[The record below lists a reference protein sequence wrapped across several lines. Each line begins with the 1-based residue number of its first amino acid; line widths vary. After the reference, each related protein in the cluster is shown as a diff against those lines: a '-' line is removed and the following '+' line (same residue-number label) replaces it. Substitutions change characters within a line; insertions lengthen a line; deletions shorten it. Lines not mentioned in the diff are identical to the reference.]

1 MRDLDVLLVGPYP
14 PPFGGISSHVARV
27 ADAIQRHGMTVRV
40 LNHFCTRTD
49 DSLIVGDLR
58 RNPLRYWRALRGAEA
73 RVVHYHHARWST
85 LVATALALR
94 GSSCSTVATV
104 HGREL
109 EPCLRSRIPGVARS
123 TRQALQAFDVLIAVS
138 VEVEQALQT
147 IVEEPIS
154 VIPAYIPVDDDQAAL
169 SARTEAFL
177 RDGVNLVVAPYRL
190 NVDGSG
196 RTIYGLEIAIQS
208 FESVALSRPE
218 LRLAIFLAQ
227 APTSRRESDRLRS
240 LIEHVDDER
249 IRSRIGV
256 FYGEALI
263 PALHMCALYLRPTLT
278 DGDAVSIREAIAAGV
293 PVLASDVVVRPRGV
307 RTLPLEVSR
316 WTTAIEETLVRW
328 ERIPSP
334 SAAGDPLAEL
344 MGIYDRLRSAEAA
357 NRGANRMRLASGGK
371 THRTSGPQ

>member
-1 MRDLDVLLVGPYP
+1 MPDLDVLLVGPYP

-154 VIPAYIPVDDDQAAL
+154 VIPAYIPLDDDQVAL
-169 SARTEAFL
+169 SPRTEAFL
-177 RDGVNLVVAPYRL
+177 RDGVNLVVAAYRL

-196 RTIYGLEIAIQS
+196 RTIYGLETAIQS
-208 FESVALSRPE
+208 FESVARSRPE

-227 APTSRRESDRLRS
+227 APTSRRESDRLRA
-240 LIEHVDDER
+240 LIEHVHDES

-256 FYGEALI
+256 FCGEPLD
-263 PALHMCALYLRPTLT
+263 PALRMSALYLRPTLT

-293 PVLASDVVVRPRGV
+293 PVLASDVVVRPPGV
-307 RTLPLEVSR
+307 MTLPLERSV
-316 WTTAIEETLVRW
+316 WTTAIEDALAHS
-328 ERIPSP
+328 ERAPFTST
-334 SAAGDPLAEL
+334 AADPLTEL
-344 MGIYDRLRSAEAA
+344 MGIYDRLRGGCGLRGGRGGRGNTAA
-357 NRGANRMRLASGGK
+357 ALVS
-371 THRTSGPQ
+371 